1 MERLTILV
9 SGMVAGVPRQ
19 GGATWA
25 VLQYVLGLLRLG
37 HDVYFVEPI
46 EPGGTRAE
54 DGSFGR
60 TESAAYFR
68 KAVSAFGL
76 EDRASLV
83 LEGTGRAVGLP
94 FARLHR
100 VARRA
105 DLLINIAGMLR
116 DPALLE
122 PIPVRMYLD
131 LDPAFT
137 QLWAEAEGIDMR
149 FSGHTHFATVGQ
161 AIGGDGCSVPTC
173 GLSWI
178 TTPQPVVLDRWPV
191 ADRVTLNA
199 FTTIGNWRAYG
210 SIDHDGIQ
218 YGQKAHSMR
227 RFLDVATLTDER
239 FVLALAIDDGE
250 REDLEALSRHRWH
263 LLDPA
268 RVVRTPAAYR
278 RFIQG
283 SKAEFGIAKSG
294 YVAARCGWFS
304 DRSVCYLASGRP
316 VVTQDTGFARFL
328 PAGEGVF
335 AFDSTEEALTG
346 IEAVRS
352 DYPKHARA
360 ARAIAEECFD
370 SDRVLSALIEKV
382 GRAP

>member
-46 EPGGTRAE
+46 EPGGLRGE

-60 TESAAYFR
+60 SESAVYFR

-83 LEGTGRAVGLP
+83 LEGTGLAVGLP

-105 DLLINIAGMLR
+105 DLLINIAGMLK
-116 DPALLE
+116 DPALFE

-178 TTPQPVVLDRWPV
+178 TTPQPVLLDRWPV

-250 REDLEALSRHRWH
+250 REDLQALSRHRWH
-263 LLDPA
+263 LIDPA

-346 IEAVRS
+346 IDAVRS